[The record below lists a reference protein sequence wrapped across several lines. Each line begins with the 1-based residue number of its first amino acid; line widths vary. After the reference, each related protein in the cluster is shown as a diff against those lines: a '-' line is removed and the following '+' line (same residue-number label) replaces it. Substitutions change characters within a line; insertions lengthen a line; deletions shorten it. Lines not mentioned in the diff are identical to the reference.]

1 MDNALFP
8 SVNVSFALL
17 MSDPVRPR
25 GTVEEIAGAQI
36 AHPATGL
43 STAPPDAPQGWR
55 RCVSMVLTTLRT
67 VGSSAHSRS
76 ILRTALMTVE

>member
-1 MDNALFP
+1 VDNALLP
-8 SVNVSFALL
+8 SVSVSFALL
-17 MSDPVRPR
+17 MSDPPRPR
-25 GTVEEIAGAQI
+25 DAVEEIVGARI

-43 STAPPDAPQGWR
+43 STAPPDAAQGWR
-55 RCVSMVLTTLRT
+55 RCVSIVLTTLRT